1 MAQEMSELD
10 LAALRFQIAIY
21 EEVLRQVPGDTEALR
36 VLAHAYTAVGR
47 MDDGLAADRRLVDL
61 LPKDPRVRYNLACSC
76 ALVGRVDEALDALA
90 QACELGFDDLTLL
103 QRDRD
108 LDRLRADP
116 RYQEIERELVRRL
129 AQ

>member
-1 MAQEMSELD
+1 
-10 LAALRFQIAIY
+10 
-21 EEVLRQVPGDTEALR
+21 
-36 VLAHAYTAVGR
+36 